1 MAIRIE
7 QPGLAGLYG
16 AAAVISKQEAEARKK
31 QEQQARKEEQQ
42 AELEYRTA
50 LRQQDM
56 AIDLQMSERSKLW
69 EIEKMELRS
78 RLDFEREEKER
89 VRKLDSIDSALQQID
104 KEVLAGRITEQ
115 EAYPIKLKYQM
126 NKMGVD
132 TPVSLLPT
140 GDKEDRYGV
149 RPYYLEPEF
158 ERDYPELAEAK
169 KREVISGQR
178 RGTVPYYLDP
188 TFISN
193 YPEAARQAQEARGVF
208 LSDEEFDT
216 LMRTPIEPT
225 PTVPRLPTITSDVE
239 YDALPSGTEFI
250 DPEGNRRRKP

>member
-1 MAIRIE
+1 MAR
-7 QPGLAGLYG
+7 LYG
-16 AAAVISKQEAEARKK
+16 TAAVISKREAEARKK

-42 AELEYRTA
+42 AEFEYRTA

-89 VRKLDSIDSALQQID
+89 IRKLDSIDSALQQID
-104 KEVLAGRITEQ
+104 KEVLAGRLTEQ

-132 TPVSLLPT
+132 TPISLLPP
-140 GDKEDRYGV
+140 GDEEERFGVQPYWMRGRDAPEGTPERQLYDAKMEQQISGV
-149 RPYYLEPEF
+149 R
-158 ERDYPELAEAK
+158 A
-169 KREVISGQR
+169 
-178 RGTVPYYLDP
+178 GTVPYYLDP
-188 TFISN
+188 TFIST
-193 YPEAARQAQEARGVF
+193 YPEAARQSQEARGIF
-208 LSDEEFDT
+208 LSDEEFSD
-216 LMRTPIEPT
+216 LMRGIT
-225 PTVPRLPTITSDVE
+225 PTESMPIPELPTITSDVE